1 MKFDLKDGLEKLK
14 DKIPR
19 KRSGKENSE
28 NEEEKKNSAP
38 KDAEKGAK
46 SAKGAGAKER
56 IFDGVGKVGEF
67 FDPEPQRE
75 RVLRHEDFNGAG
87 DTYYASVSA
96 FYKIAERLLWLI
108 LIIFMVISL
117 VTNYKEITYDNFFYL
132 LKDFS
137 SAADSEVPTYQVLS
151 YDSDSRQTFGLYRG
165 GLVSASPSA
174 VSVFTAGGRR
184 TLKSNTEYYS
194 PTIVCSDRYVL
205 VYDSASS
212 AFSVYNSFSKV
223 YNERL
228 DSPITD
234 AAFASDGSFAVAT
247 KNEDSQSVIY
257 LYGKDIKRRGE
268 ISESRYVFDMAI
280 GEDGDRFCTLTY
292 QAAGGNGSTTVNL
305 YDIENSKSGAKLA
318 SVDIDGEFP
327 IGCAY
332 LDNGRIAVLTNLSIR
347 IYDKDLEERDKLTFY
362 DSSVRAFKTDRNGVS
377 LVISSDTG
385 KRVIAFDEK
394 GELAYDGPVTENV
407 SAIEQCNGYLF
418 LRTVSGVIRID
429 MDNNEREFLPCE
441 SGKMLIY
448 GEDTAMVCGD
458 AKAEYLVFGK
468 DR

>member
-1 MKFDLKDGLEKLK
+1 MKFSFKDTFDKIKESIPKKEKKETSPASDEAKDSGSRTKERLTKEKILNNFEKLG
-14 DKIPR
+14 D
-19 KRSGKENSE
+19 
-28 NEEEKKNSAP
+28 
-38 KDAEKGAK
+38 
-46 SAKGAGAKER
+46 
-56 IFDGVGKVGEF
+56 F
-67 FDPEPQRE
+67 FSPEPQKE

-87 DTYYASVSA
+87 DTYYANVSA
-96 FYKIAERLLWLI
+96 FYKVAERLLWLI
-108 LIIFMVISL
+108 LILFMVISL

-137 SAADSEVPTYQVLS
+137 TAADSEVPSYQVLS
-151 YDSDSRQTFGLYRG
+151 YDSDSRQTFALYRG

-194 PTIVCSDRYVL
+194 PNIVCSDRYVL
-205 VYDSASS
+205 VYDSASA

-228 DSPITD
+228 ESPITD
-234 AAFASDGSFAVAT
+234 ACFGSDGSFAVAT

-257 LYGKDIKRRGE
+257 LYGKDIKLRGD
-268 ISESRYVFDMAI
+268 ISESKYIFDMAI
-280 GEDGDRFCTLTY
+280 GESGERFCTLTY
-292 QAAGGNGSTTVNL
+292 QAGSGKGMTTLNL
-305 YDIENSKSGAKLA
+305 YSIKSSENSGKLE
-318 SVDIDGEFP
+318 SIDIDGEFP

-332 LDNGRIAVLTNLSIR
+332 LDNGRIAVLTNLAIR
-347 IYDKDLEERDKLTFY
+347 IYDKDLDEREKHTFY
-362 DSSVRAFKTDRNGVS
+362 GSNIRAFKIGADGISV
-377 LVISSDTG
+377 VISSDAE
-385 KRVIAFDEK
+385 KKVIAYDEK
-394 GELAYDGPVTENV
+394 GEFAYEDNLGENV
-407 SAIEQCNGYLF
+407 SAIEQLDGYLF

-429 MDNNEREFLPCE
+429 MDNNKREFLHSE

-448 GEDTAMVCGD
+448 SNDTAMVCGE